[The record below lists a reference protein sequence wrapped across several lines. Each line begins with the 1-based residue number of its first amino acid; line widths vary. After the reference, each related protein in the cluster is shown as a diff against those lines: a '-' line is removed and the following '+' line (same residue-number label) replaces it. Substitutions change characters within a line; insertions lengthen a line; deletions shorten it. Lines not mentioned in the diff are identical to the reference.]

1 MEIVI
6 IGTGIVI
13 GLIWLNS
20 EAKKWSKKH
29 EYKK

>member
-1 MEIVI
+1 MENLI

-13 GLIWLNS
+13 GLIWLNN

-29 EYKK
+29 EHKK